1 MNEARSACRVNSLT
15 FPPVGRDAVS
25 RHGQLPVGRTEAEF
39 LDVIGTKFSSLL
51 LLVCNVN
58 IVYGNYY
65 Y

>member
-39 LDVIGTKFSSLL
+39 LDVIGTKVFRVFLL
-51 LLVCNVN
+51 AATGL
-58 IVYGNYY
+58 
-65 Y
+65 